1 MQNEA
6 HPQLVGSVRALYV
19 SPARPGCPI
28 WILQLTAHRTLLV
41 VVEPGVGGA
50 GISHGLVG
58 AGPDFMNRGRS
69 TVEGEGGRGSKGGQV
84 ATIGRRNWGRN
95 GAKI

>member
-1 MQNEA
+1 MTA
-6 HPQLVGSVRALYV
+6 DRA
-19 SPARPGCPI
+19 
-28 WILQLTAHRTLLV
+28 LLV

-50 GISHGLVG
+50 GISHGMVG

-69 TVEGEGGRGSKGGQV
+69 TVEDEGGRGSKGEV